1 MQVNGMAV
9 FDEHLAKWDA
19 MPQDQV
25 QHNRELSGKFR
36 YQDVASGHMLQI
48 NNSMEKKGIKPRVWV
63 EPSIHSTYVVTV
75 PSMKFKGARL
85 GFNGFKK
92 QV

>member
-25 QHNRELSGKFR
+25 QHGGELSGKFR
-36 YQDVASGHMLQI
+36 YQDVASGHMLHGYHP
-48 NNSMEKKGIKPRVWV
+48 KVLV
-63 EPSIHSTYVVTV
+63 
-75 PSMKFKGARL
+75 
-85 GFNGFKK
+85 
-92 QV
+92 